1 MVPCP
6 QRDGRN
12 EISMKKFKY
21 VGITVV
27 CMLLSALLTFQ
38 ITHYALRNV
47 YREQLNE
54 AYGDVSRYN
63 KLLEVDSL
71 FRNLYVKELDE
82 DVLMDGILTGYVY
95 GTGDKYAQ
103 YYNAE
108 SFATYMDSMQGDMQG
123 IGIYVTFNADYNAI
137 EVLNVMPDSPALEAG
152 VEPGDLII
160 YVGEGETQESVAEL
174 GYYVALTK
182 LQGEAGT
189 KAIFTVARGKNYEE
203 RKSFSILRGFVTEQ
217 TVMHHVCTVDPSV
230 GVVRILSFD
239 AKTPQQFADAV
250 NDLLG
255 KGCSGFI
262 FDVRNNPG
270 GELNSI
276 CTILDALLP
285 EGPVIRTIDRDG
297 KEEVVYTSD
306 KNAFDLKMVVLVNEN
321 TASAGELFCSALQ
334 DYKKAPIVGVQ
345 TYGKG
350 SMQTIRQLSDGSGV
364 SVTYRYY
371 CPPYSDNFDGKGVTP
386 DVIVEAEGAL
396 LEKNIFKVTDKE
408 DNQLLAALA
417 ELRK

>member
-1 MVPCP
+1 
-6 QRDGRN
+6 
-12 EISMKKFKY
+12 MKKFKSIG
-21 VGITVV
+21 VIVV
-27 CMLLSALLTFQ
+27 CMMLSALLTFQ
-38 ITHYALRNV
+38 ITHYVLHNA
-47 YREQLNE
+47 YKRELNE
-54 AYGDVSRYN
+54 AYEGLAQYN
-63 KLLEVDSL
+63 KLLEVDEL

-82 DVLMDGILTGYVY
+82 EALMDGILTGYVY
-95 GTGDKYAQ
+95 GTGDAYAQ

-108 SFATYMDSMQGDMQG
+108 SFATYMESMNGDMQG
-123 IGIYVTFNADYNAI
+123 IGIYVTFNAEYNAI
-137 EVLNVMPDSPALEAG
+137 EVLNVMPDSPALAAG

-160 YVGEGETQESVAEL
+160 YVGEGDETQSVAEL

-189 KAIFTVARGKNYEE
+189 KAIFTVARGKDYAE

-217 TVMHHVCTVDPSV
+217 TVMHHVCSVDPSV
-230 GVVRILSFD
+230 GIVKILSFD

-255 KGCSGFI
+255 KGCSGFV

-285 EGPVIRTIDRDG
+285 EGPVIRTLDRDG
-297 KEEVVYTSD
+297 NEEVVYTSD
-306 KNAFDLKMVVLVNEN
+306 KNAFALKMVVLVNEN

-334 DYKKAPIVGVQ
+334 DYKLAPIVGVQ

-350 SMQTIRQLSDGSGV
+350 RMQTIRQLSDGSGV

-371 CPPYSDNFDGKGVTP
+371 CPPYSDNFDGVGVKP
-386 DVIVEAEGAL
+386 DVVVEAEGAL
-396 LEKNIFKVTDKE
+396 LEKNIFKVTDEE

>member
-1 MVPCP
+1 MSVDILQEKIRRLKNPSMLELAMPLEDLPSQFSRDALGYGCYCRELLAGLKGIVPAV
-6 QRDGRN
+6 RV
-12 EISMKKFKY
+12 SFAAF
-21 VGITVV
+21 
-27 CMLLSALLTFQ
+27 ALLG
-38 ITHYALRNV
+38 AEGL
-47 YREQLNE
+47 
-54 AYGDVSRYN
+54 
-63 KLLEVDSL
+63 
-71 FRNLYVKELDE
+71 KEL
-82 DVLMDGILTGYVY
+82 T
-95 GTGDKYAQ
+95 A
-103 YYNAE
+103 
-108 SFATYMDSMQGDMQG
+108 
-123 IGIYVTFNADYNAI
+123 
-137 EVLNVMPDSPALEAG
+137 ALKTA
-152 VEPGDLII
+152 
-160 YVGEGETQESVAEL
+160 SEL

-189 KAIFTVARGKNYEE
+189 KAIFTVARGKDYAE

-230 GVVRILSFD
+230 GIVKILSFD

-255 KGCSGFI
+255 KGCSGFV

-285 EGPVIRTIDRDG
+285 EGPVIRTLDRDG
-297 KEEVVYTSD
+297 NEEVVYTSD
-306 KNAFDLKMVVLVNEN
+306 KDAFALKMVVLVNEN

-334 DYKKAPIVGVQ
+334 DYKLAPIVGVQ

-371 CPPYSDNFDGKGVTP
+371 CPPYSDNFDGVGVKP
-386 DVIVEAEGAL
+386 DVVVEAEGAL
-396 LEKNIFKVTDKE
+396 LEKNIFKVTDEE